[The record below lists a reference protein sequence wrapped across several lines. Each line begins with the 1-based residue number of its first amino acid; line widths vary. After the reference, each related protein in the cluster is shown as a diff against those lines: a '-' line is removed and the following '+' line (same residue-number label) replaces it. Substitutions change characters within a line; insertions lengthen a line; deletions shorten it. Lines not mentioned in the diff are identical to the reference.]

1 MSLVPTTGRQR
12 GTGRFDAVAM
22 KRAAQINFITG
33 FCLTKLDVLDG
44 LEQLQIYFGYRDA
57 EGNVKDVSPMVA
69 EG

>member
-1 MSLVPTTGRQR
+1 
-12 GTGRFDAVAM
+12 M